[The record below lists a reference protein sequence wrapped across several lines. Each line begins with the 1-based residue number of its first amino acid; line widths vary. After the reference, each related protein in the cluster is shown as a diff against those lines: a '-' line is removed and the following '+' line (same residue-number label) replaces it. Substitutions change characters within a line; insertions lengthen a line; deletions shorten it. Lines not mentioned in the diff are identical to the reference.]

1 MESKAT
7 VSNEA
12 INLPALCTRSS
23 VEELGASNAR
33 VARSNRAGCPTS
45 LTPSS
50 IGKDTGLSRREGEFN
65 SRWRHHDLV
74 AQMEEQSPPKR

>member
-33 VARSNRAGCPTS
+33 VARSNRAGCPNYDVVDKRLKS
-45 LTPSS
+45 PDFRSG
-50 IGKDTGLSRREGEFN
+50 IRGFESRPRP
-65 SRWRHHDLV
+65 HQPI
-74 AQMEEQSPPKR
+74 AQQDRAPVS